1 MIEGYKDLLYSKD
14 RALLGMCDIALYLL
28 DHARTLENI
37 VWELEPY
44 VEGLIGVGMTD
55 ELFTLIEARSN
66 TSPYGELIIETMRD
80 ELYEEVEQRERE

>member
-1 MIEGYKDLLYSKD
+1 MIEGYKDLLDSKD
-14 RALLGMCDIALYLL
+14 RALLGMCDIALNLL

-55 ELFTLIEARSN
+55 ELFTTIEARSN
-66 TSPYGELIIETMRD
+66 TSPYGELIIEIMRD
-80 ELYEEVEQRERE
+80 ELYEEVEQRKRE